1 MRVSSV
7 CSGVPHSARLPMNFG
22 TESPDFDVP
31 ITGGTGDF
39 ANVRGVAHVHLTENG
54 ETDTLELLP
63 KFDCRPRRVGVPP
76 PAPASC
82 LRGGDGSVKCYAEMT
97 LPFRSTDLLG
107 RSKECLG
114 MLAEESPMAVT
125 SQQALRRKA

>member
-1 MRVSSV
+1 V
-7 CSGVPHSARLPMNFG
+7 NFK

-63 KFDCRPRRVGVPP
+63 
-76 PAPASC
+76 
-82 LRGGDGSVKCYAEMT
+82 
-97 LPFRSTDLLG
+97 
-107 RSKECLG
+107 
-114 MLAEESPMAVT
+114 
-125 SQQALRRKA
+125 